1 MKKIICFIF
10 LMLSFTVSTAYA
22 SNCAEA
28 KLSEQRRNYILEEL
42 TAPVNAQNMDQNVST
57 FSGELNL
64 DVTELTLPG
73 KNGHDVV
80 IKRQHRTNFADEILA
95 SAVDFYMTSEATIRY
110 NNVAYIYESADGY
123 AYKIVFAS
131 EQEMLEKA
139 PESFYAK
146 SNFQAWDTDDAD
158 ESGYYK
164 YDEINVSRGT
174 AGAVLLTRDKTLG
187 LTVAH
192 LSKRDCIVTSKES
205 NNLFNPKYQDYDW
218 EYNIPM
224 FCRNIVDDTDIHDED
239 SNYYDPSR
247 ERWKNGFLRD
257 YEGNIIELCWGTKKG
272 SDGEWY
278 PHMFKAKHNTGKGY
292 KLEFLSVTDIT
303 QNGLSYNRIVTDNK
317 GRIHYINASNELIAC
332 DDKYGNRIL
341 YRDGKIV
348 DSTGTT
354 IHVNKNGIYI
364 GPEKNPYYNIRYVKE
379 SINNNQIDPH
389 NKLSLDDTYLMKV
402 YSGDIHLAT
411 YHYQKRNL
419 LFYYDYTSSNITEL
433 KNSAA
438 YASATEVFNLIEI
451 EYPNGEAKC
460 FEYEEAARYSGK
472 IASQTKYRVSAV
484 YDIMNENYYQYY
496 CNSYQYEYSNPSEG
510 KQNGASCSTTV
521 TRSGGRQHYTDYYEN
536 NSEARITSRNYRNY
550 GVDKTI
556 TYEYEAV
563 DSSRYFLK
571 DRIVT
576 EGGYYTTTSH
586 TEYDSSYNL
595 IEESDGVYTATY
607 TYDPTYNVM
616 LTKTYNKDADTVIR
630 VENTLTEDKKDIAST
645 KTYENGVLVNQTDYE
660 HDFYLDGRTVYANVW
675 KEDTNQNGIKDENE
689 GVVNEHVYIDG
700 SFETGQLFH
709 ISDITYDVLDADG
722 NNPAEHWVFME
733 YDSFGNITSIDD
745 DNTNISFIAYD
756 VLNRPITQG
765 NYDGTTQTIEYNDAE
780 NSTIHTNENGEQ
792 TKTFYNLYGQ
802 ITAQYRMVNNE
813 WVLCLEN
820 FYNHIG
826 LIEQEIV
833 YRSAD
838 MEDKIVTDY
847 RYGMGDR
854 LTNITV
860 YDKDNNIIRQE
871 TKSYQ
876 FTPTHYIVSTQIT
889 GDDSITPATKK
900 EYYDTVGNLVK
911 EELVNGTKILTT
923 TYTYDKVNN
932 VLTVTDP
939 NGNITTN
946 TYDYANRLL
955 TQTNPQGEII
965 TNVYDKGGRLIAA
978 TDAMGNQSTFR
989 YDKVDRMI
997 EKNVPLNDSETA
1009 KHKYY
1014 YDVSS
1019 NLILEKVLTKSEN
1032 GMESYQ
1038 ETTYTYDERNF
1049 LTDTTVG
1056 GLLHTAYEYDPVG
1069 RTTKMLVGME
1079 NPQIT
1084 EYSYNELGQLT
1095 AVTAPDGTAETYQY
1109 DLLGNVVS
1117 KTDRNGIVTA
1127 TVYNGQ
1133 NLPVS
1138 VTATKDGSSETMAY
1152 SYNVLGSPVSV
1163 TNETGTVSYTYDNFG
1178 RLTQETF
1185 PENTTNTYT
1194 YDNNGNRLSYILKT
1208 GNTQRINTAYTYN
1221 NLNQLTQVDNGDI
1234 ITTYSYDANGNLL
1247 TETTGDNI
1255 STFTY
1260 DNANRMT
1267 GLVNAYG
1274 DTPRETETYTY
1285 YPNGN
1290 KKSVTDI
1297 TGKLTQYTYDN
1308 AGRLTAETVDGT
1320 VTSYTYD
1327 GYNNRIGKTKNGVQT
1342 VYDYDS
1348 RNRLTKETANGDVP
1362 VFAHFHWQKRTD
1374 GSNLL

>member
-10 LMLSFTVSTAYA
+10 LMLSFTVSSAYA

-28 KLSEQRRNYILEEL
+28 KLSEQRRNHILEEL
-42 TAPVNAQNMDQNVST
+42 TVPVNAQNMDQNVST

-95 SAVDFYMTSEATIRY
+95 SAVDIYMTSEATIRY

-139 PESFYAK
+139 PESFYAR

-158 ESGYYK
+158 EPGYYK
-164 YDEINVSRGT
+164 YDEINVSCGT
-174 AGAVLLTRDKTLG
+174 SGAVLLTRDKTLG

-205 NNLFNPKYQDYDW
+205 NNLFNPRYQDYDW

-303 QNGLSYNRIVTDNK
+303 QNGLSYNRTVTDNK

-332 DDKYGNRIL
+332 DDKYGNRIS
-341 YRDGKIV
+341 YRDGEIV
-348 DSTGTT
+348 DSTGKIIYVDKT
-354 IHVNKNGIYI
+354 GITVRGENYTV
-364 GPEKNPYYNIRYVKE
+364 PAVRYVKE
-379 SINNNQIDPH
+379 SINNNRIDPH

-411 YHYQKRNL
+411 YHYKKRNL

-484 YDIMNENYYQYY
+484 YDIINENYYQYY

-571 DRIVT
+571 DKIVT

-607 TYDPTYNVM
+607 TYDPAYHVM
-616 LTKTYNKDADTVIR
+616 LTKTYNKDANTVIR
-630 VENTLTEDKKDIAST
+630 VENTLTEDKKDVATS
-645 KTYENGVLVNQTDYE
+645 KVYENNILVNQTDYE
-660 HDFYLDGRTVYANVW
+660 YPVYEDYYSINTSVW
-675 KEDTNQNGIKDENE
+675 KEDINENGIKD
-689 GVVNEHVYIDG
+689 VNESALIENRYDHDSEYFIPY
-700 SFETGQLFH
+700 SFDHFTF
-709 ISDITYDVLDADG
+709 TYDMVDADG
-722 NNPAEHWVFME
+722 VNLDYHYFVTE
-733 YDSFGNITSIDD
+733 YDTFGNIYGIDD
-745 DNTNISFIAYD
+745 GNANLTMIERDSAH
-756 VLNRPITQG
+756 RPVYLY
-765 NYDGTTQTIEYNDAE
+765 NPNSAFQTIEYNDAE

-802 ITAQYRMVNNE
+802 ITAQYRMMNNE

-876 FTPTHYIVSTQIT
+876 FTPNHYIVSTQVT

-911 EELVNGTKILTT
+911 EELVNGSEILTT

-939 NGNITTN
+939 NGNTTTN

-955 TQTNPQGEII
+955 TQTDPQGGIV
-965 TNVYDKGGRLIAA
+965 TNVYDKGGRLIAT

-989 YDKVDRMI
+989 YDNLDRMI

-1014 YDVSS
+1014 YDMSF
-1019 NLILEKVLTKSEN
+1019 NLILEKVLTQSEN

-1038 ETTYTYDERNF
+1038 ETSYAYNENNQ

-1095 AVTAPDGTAETYQY
+1095 AVTAPDGTSEAYQH

-1163 TNETGTVSYTYDNFG
+1163 TNETGTISYTYDNFG
-1178 RLTQETF
+1178 RLTLETF
-1185 PENTTNTYT
+1185 PQNVTNAYT
-1194 YDNNGNRLSYILKT
+1194 YDNNGNRLSYTMKT

-1274 DTPRETETYTY
+1274 NTPRETETYTY
-1285 YPNGN
+1285 YLDGN
-1290 KKSVTDI
+1290 KK
-1297 TGKLTQYTYDN
+1297 
-1308 AGRLTAETVDGT
+1308 T
-1320 VTSYTYD
+1320 VTNMS
-1327 GYNNRIGKTKNGVQT
+1327 
-1342 VYDYDS
+1342 
-1348 RNRLTKETANGDVP
+1348 KE
-1362 VFAHFHWQKRTD
+1362 RT
-1374 GSNLL
+1374 